1 MIWTFLNATFHPYTK
16 VRFSSFEH
24 CFPHIIY
31 LTDSSIFIK
40 SKDSSKASD
49 SAEAE
54 LASEGNDHSADTK
67 KPKSR
72 KRSLVAASAQSV
84 LANTMR
90 AEDRPFKLSLYP
102 PPNLDRGDSIVY
114 FPSSMAR
121 MINSEDAQAFA
132 KLLQRHCSEHCEL
145 LISRKMQI
153 KLPLAKH
160 VNLFSVT
167 TALQAASVYSMQS
180 TKIVGNQVHAVLHYQ
195 YTDLPQMHEYAK
207 SYVTD
212 PLLKLLFVTKTRS
225 EMLKRRYPIATLSKA
240 NQKKVLALIETNDTI
255 EVHGTLDLILTFDS
269 TSRKITQLEYYTA
282 NTSIIHKGKTY
293 TFA

>member
-1 MIWTFLNATFHPYTK
+1 MGI
-16 VRFSSFEH
+16 
-24 CFPHIIY
+24 
-31 LTDSSIFIK
+31 DSTV
-40 SKDSSKASD
+40 
-49 SAEAE
+49 
-54 LASEGNDHSADTK
+54 NNK

-72 KRSLVAASAQSV
+72 KRNLGVDSSQNI
-84 LANTMR
+84 LANTKR
-90 AEDRPFKLSLYP
+90 TGDRPFQLSLYP
-102 PPNLDRGDSIVY
+102 PPNIDKGDSIVY

-121 MINSEDAQAFA
+121 MINSEDVQAFT
-132 KLLQRHCSEHCEL
+132 KLLQRHCSERCEL
-145 LISRKMQI
+145 LVSRKFQM

-180 TKIVGNQVHAVLHYQ
+180 TQIVDNQVRAVLHYH
-195 YTDLPQMHEYAK
+195 YTDIPQMHEYART
-207 SYVTD
+207 YVTD

-255 EVHGTLDLILTFDS
+255 EVHGKLDLILTFDQA
-269 TSRKITQLEYYTA
+269 SRKITQLEYYTA
-282 NTSIIHKGKTY
+282 TTSIVHKGTTY

>member
-1 MIWTFLNATFHPYTK
+1 M
-16 VRFSSFEH
+16 
-24 CFPHIIY
+24 
-31 LTDSSIFIK
+31 
-40 SKDSSKASD
+40 
-49 SAEAE
+49 
-54 LASEGNDHSADTK
+54 
-67 KPKSR
+67 
-72 KRSLVAASAQSV
+72 
-84 LANTMR
+84 
-90 AEDRPFKLSLYP
+90 
-102 PPNLDRGDSIVY
+102 Y

-132 KLLQRHCSEHCEL
+132 TLLRRHCSAHCEL
-145 LISRKMQI
+145 LISRKLQM

-167 TALQAASVYSMQS
+167 TALQAASVYTMQS
-180 TKIVGNQVHAVLHYQ
+180 TKIMGNQVHAVLHYQ

-255 EVHGTLDLILTFDS
+255 EVHGTLDLILTFDNA
-269 TSRKITQLEYYTA
+269 SRKITQLEYYTA
-282 NTSIIHKGKTY
+282 NTSIIHKGTTY